1 MRHSDTDRVLGPWG
15 RARRRILWVQ
25 RLLLFTGGGALVFY
39 ALGVGA
45 ALLLSRSGPRVMPP
59 DGWSWLAFVGLLALL
74 SGLALTAAT
83 TRGWWRVLPAL
94 ALLAGG
100 PFLVLSL
107 VLLQLEARPFSELD
121 RVTLRDGRVIVL
133 GLDHVP
139 TDSVYSLWQAEGRGW
154 RPAVGPAEELTY
166 SEDGS
171 FTADPRLVVTPDGGR
186 LLIRR
191 GGIWTDCLDI
201 GDVLVPCPSL
211 SPGFAS
217 PISEQDFLARSARI
231 ERLISGAP

>member
-1 MRHSDTDRVLGPWG
+1 MQHSDTDHVLGPWD
-15 RARRRILWVQ
+15 RVRRGILWVQ
-25 RLLLFTGGGALVFY
+25 RLLLFAGGGALVLY

-45 ALLLSRSGPRVMPP
+45 ALLRSRSGLRAMPP
-59 DGWSWLAFVGLLALL
+59 DGWSWLAFIGLLALL
-74 SGLALTAAT
+74 SGLALAAVT

-100 PFLVLSL
+100 PFLFLGL
-107 VLLQLEARPFSELD
+107 VLLQLQARPFSELD
-121 RVTLRDGRVIVL
+121 RVTLPDGRVIVL

-139 TDSVYSLWQAEGRGW
+139 TDSVYSLWRTEGRGW
-154 RPAVGPAEELTY
+154 RPLVNPVEDLTY

-171 FTADPRLVVTPDGGR
+171 FTADPRLVVTPDGER

-201 GDVLVPCPSL
+201 GDALVPCPSL
-211 SPGFAS
+211 SPHFAS
-217 PISEQDFLARSARI
+217 PITEQDFLARSARI
-231 ERLISGAP
+231 ERLISGDP